1 VDNLL
6 TIKQPLGAF
15 LDWRINI
22 EVMNMLSVRLGHG
35 HFNERFQHLHKNL
48 HIQLQ
53 SQDVAPKALASLDY
67 VACKVKDGQT
77 KFLMQRLGMN

>member
-1 VDNLL
+1 MQVDNLL

-15 LDWRINI
+15 LEWGINI

-35 HFNERFQHLHKNL
+35 HFNERFQHLRKNL

-53 SQDVAPKALASLDY
+53 THDVAPKALARLDY
-67 VACKVKDGQT
+67 VACKVKNG
-77 KFLMQRLGMN
+77 